1 MVFKLILVE
10 NTITYGN
17 QDKVN
22 VSMKKRP
29 ECTVLRHNID
39 DIKHE
44 VLKLQQ
50 ENPNVN
56 VVFVGV

>member
-1 MVFKLILVE
+1 MYKLILVE

-22 VSMKKRP
+22 MTMKKKP

-44 VLKLQQ
+44 VLKIQQ
-50 ENPNVN
+50 ENPETK

>member
-1 MVFKLILVE
+1 MFKLIFVE

-22 VSMKKRP
+22 MTMKKKP

-50 ENPNVN
+50 NNPDAK